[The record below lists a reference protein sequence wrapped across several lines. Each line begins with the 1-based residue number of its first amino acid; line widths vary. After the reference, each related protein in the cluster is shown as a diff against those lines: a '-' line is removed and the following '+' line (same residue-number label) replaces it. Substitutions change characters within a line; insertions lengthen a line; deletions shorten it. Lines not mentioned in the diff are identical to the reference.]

1 MVAARRGT
9 EKGISINC
17 RSFTFECMEGSCS
30 DLFLIMP
37 FTHIVALPKCSGV
50 DIKPFDIV

>member
-17 RSFTFECMEGSCS
+17 RSLTFECMEGSCS
-30 DLFLIMP
+30 DQFLIMP
-37 FTHIVALPKCSGV
+37 FTHIVALTKCSGV
-50 DIKPFDIV
+50 AIKPLK

>member
-17 RSFTFECMEGSCS
+17 RTLTFECMEGSCS
-30 DLFLIMP
+30 DQFLIMP
-37 FTHIVALPKCSGV
+37 FTHIVALTKYSGV
-50 DIKPFDIV
+50 AIKPLK